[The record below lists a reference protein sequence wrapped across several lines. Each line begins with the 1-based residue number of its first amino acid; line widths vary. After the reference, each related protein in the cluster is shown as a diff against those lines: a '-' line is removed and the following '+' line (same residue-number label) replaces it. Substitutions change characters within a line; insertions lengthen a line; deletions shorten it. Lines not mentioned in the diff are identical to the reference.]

1 MEAISKVWKG
11 NLTVE
16 TLTTEKSK
24 PFSHFQVDEP
34 KNMKIK
40 LSYLRPIDGSNYV
53 QSSMFGHSKPNIW
66 CLGLITSKW
75 TRLSSFDVQKND
87 GWVSSMSDLVKW
99 KPC

>member
-1 MEAISKVWKG
+1 MEAIPKVWKG

-40 LSYLRPIDGSNYV
+40 LSYLPSSDGSNYV
-53 QSSMFGHSKPNIW
+53 QSSMFDHSKPYMMF
-66 CLGLITSKW
+66 
-75 TRLSSFDVQKND
+75 RFDYK
-87 GWVSSMSDLVKW
+87 
-99 KPC
+99 